1 MEQHKEE
8 GDLVALG
15 GKAIGIAAAV
25 ALQQA
30 VGFHLA
36 EVITELIQAVGGEGE
51 IVGFEHGLVDL
62 LGAPTAQLGTGMEKY
77 LHEADHASVVDLD
90 DGFIMHLVQ
99 LRLRFRPDPV

>member
-15 GKAIGIAAAV
+15 GKPIGIALAT
-25 ALQQA
+25 LQQA

-77 LHEADHASVVDLD
+77 LHEADHASVVDLNP
-90 DGFIMHLVQ
+90 GIFALSPLNGQ
-99 LRLRFRPDPV
+99 SQSL